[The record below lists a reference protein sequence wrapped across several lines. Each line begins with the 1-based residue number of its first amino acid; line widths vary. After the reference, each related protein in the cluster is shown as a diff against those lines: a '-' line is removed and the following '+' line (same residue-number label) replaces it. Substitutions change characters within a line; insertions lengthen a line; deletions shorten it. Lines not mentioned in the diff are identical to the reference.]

1 MLAFPKRMSF
11 KIIQMENNHL
21 RNEYSNRGKGQVSC
35 HCEINNAPPTPS
47 PPPPPIITV
56 IVAYRGLE
64 REYFCSITARN

>member
-47 PPPPPIITV
+47 PPPPPHH
-56 IVAYRGLE
+56 YCDSCLQR
-64 REYFCSITARN
+64 ARKRVFLQYHG